1 MSAIIVHGVPGSPY
15 VRMPLIACVEK
26 GVEWRLEPL
35 GLTDTR
41 GEAHL
46 ARHPFGRVPTIEHG
60 DFTLYETQAI
70 LRYIDNAFEGPA
82 LMPQDPQ
89 AAARAN
95 QVMGVV
101 DWYVMPSISR
111 GICFNRVIRPMFGAP
126 VNEDEVRAALPMART
141 CMAAL
146 EAILGD
152 QPYFGGEALSL
163 ADISAGAHLSFMP
176 MAEEGRELLEGS
188 PLAAWLDRLNARR
201 SFQTTTMQ
209 TLRAAL
215 EPQPA

>member
-1 MSAIIVHGVPGSPY
+1 
-15 VRMPLIACVEK
+15 
-26 GVEWRLEPL
+26 
-35 GLTDTR
+35 
-41 GEAHL
+41 
-46 ARHPFGRVPTIEHG
+46 
-60 DFTLYETQAI
+60 
-70 LRYIDNAFEGPA
+70 
-82 LMPQDPQ
+82 
-89 AAARAN
+89 
-95 QVMGVV
+95 
-101 DWYVMPSISR
+101 
-111 GICFNRVIRPMFGAP
+111 
-126 VNEDEVRAALPMART
+126 
-141 CMAAL
+141 MAAL